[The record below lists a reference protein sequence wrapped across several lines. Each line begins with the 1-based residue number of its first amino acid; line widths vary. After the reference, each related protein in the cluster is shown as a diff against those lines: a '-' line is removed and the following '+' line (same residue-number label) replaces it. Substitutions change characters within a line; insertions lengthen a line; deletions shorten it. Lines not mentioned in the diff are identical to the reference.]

1 VKTVL
6 KIAPNLI
13 TLLGLSINFGAFVWL
28 LFYNGR
34 QAPPHVYYF
43 NAVALFLY
51 QTLDAIDGKQARR
64 TDTQSP
70 LGELFDHG
78 CDSLSTIFVSLSVM
92 ITVDSISSEPFYFAG
107 KIQKKSHKNRN
118 F

>member
-1 VKTVL
+1 MTVVKTVL

-51 QTLDAIDGKQARR
+51 QV
-64 TDTQSP
+64 QSHASQKYINCRLRP
-70 LGELFDHG
+70 RDLPKIVAFD
-78 CDSLSTIFVSLSVM
+78 
-92 ITVDSISSEPFYFAG
+92 
-107 KIQKKSHKNRN
+107 
-118 F
+118 

>member
-1 VKTVL
+1 VFEKKFAFLPTKFLSDNVILGALTCRKLFITVVKTVL

-51 QTLDAIDGKQARR
+51 QV
-64 TDTQSP
+64 QSHASQKYINCRSRP
-70 LGELFDHG
+70 CELPQIVASRF
-78 CDSLSTIFVSLSVM
+78 
-92 ITVDSISSEPFYFAG
+92 
-107 KIQKKSHKNRN
+107 
-118 F
+118 

>member
-1 VKTVL
+1 MTVVKTVL

-51 QTLDAIDGKQARR
+51 QV
-64 TDTQSP
+64 QSYASQEDIKLP
-70 LGELFDHG
+70 IAPRCF
-78 CDSLSTIFVSLSVM
+78 STSRS
-92 ITVDSISSEPFYFAG
+92 
-107 KIQKKSHKNRN
+107 
-118 F
+118 

>member
-1 VKTVL
+1 MTVVKTVL

-51 QTLDAIDGKQARR
+51 QV
-64 TDTQSP
+64 QSHTSP
-70 LGELFDHG
+70 KDMKLPIEPRCF
-78 CDSLSTIFVSLSVM
+78 STSRS
-92 ITVDSISSEPFYFAG
+92 
-107 KIQKKSHKNRN
+107 
-118 F
+118 